1 MTTRLRD
8 VSRPVGGA
16 TVFALTLLPLRRD
29 RVGPLETGALRRM
42 NGLPDRL
49 HLGMWLVMQCGSVG
63 AVPAA
68 GALALVG
75 GSRRAA
81 ARLVASGLIAYLTA
95 KAVKRMVRR
104 GRPAE
109 VLSQVRVRGK
119 AASGGGYVS
128 GHAAV
133 SMALAR
139 AASDVYGSP
148 AFLLPAVVAPLAG
161 TSRVYVG
168 AHLPLDVLGGAALGW
183 TVDGLLRLLMP
194 HRGAQSR
201 DPGQQVAALQEIVA
215 PASI

>member
-1 MTTRLRD
+1 
-8 VSRPVGGA
+8 
-16 TVFALTLLPLRRD
+16 
-29 RVGPLETGALRRM
+29 
-42 NGLPDRL
+42 
-49 HLGMWLVMQCGSVG
+49 
-63 AVPAA
+63 
-68 GALALVG
+68 
-75 GSRRAA
+75 
-81 ARLVASGLIAYLTA
+81 
-95 KAVKRMVRR
+95 
-104 GRPAE
+104 
-109 VLSQVRVRGK
+109 
-119 AASGGGYVS
+119 
-128 GHAAV
+128 
-133 SMALAR
+133 MALAR